1 MQTSTALSPTISTSS
16 TTCKNACCSFDVRV
30 SKDYFKFTAAH
41 FVAFRGFRE
50 RLHGHNYSVSV
61 RILGSNQICDD
72 GYVLDFGCVKTATR
86 RVCKDLNEHFLCPM
100 LSDVLEIKVNEKSVT
115 ISCEDGA
122 EFMFPKNDCAMLP
135 IVHAT
140 AEELAVY
147 LWDKILLELDASV
160 LLRRGIHTLE
170 VSVSEAVG
178 QEATFRMAI
187 PEKRTEISV
196 CSFIRNLNL
205 QPSPCSSCHDDHD
218 M

>member
-1 MQTSTALSPTISTSS
+1 MQTSKAVYPTISSTSS
-16 TTCKNACCSFDVRV
+16 TSCCSFDVRV
-30 SKDYFKFTAAH
+30 AKDYFKFTAAH
-41 FVAFRGFRE
+41 FVAYRGFRE

-61 RILGSNQICDD
+61 RILGSNQICED

-100 LSDVLEIKVNEKSVT
+100 LSDVLQIKVNEKVVT

-122 EFMFPKNDCAMLP
+122 EFMFPKTDCAMLP

-147 LWDKILLELDASV
+147 LWGKILLELDASV

-187 PEKRTEISV
+187 PEKGTEISV
-196 CSFIRNLNL
+196 ENFIRNLNI
-205 QPSPCSSCHDDHD
+205 QPSPCSSCDHHDT
-218 M
+218 